1 MPPRR
6 VMLQNLIF
14 AAGVI
19 VVMVLATLFLPLVGV
34 EVPLPL
40 GVFAHEG
47 GTVLVCL
54 NGLRLLAFN
63 DKSLESGP

>member
-1 MPPRR
+1 MDFSPSQSHLSTSTRR
-6 VMLQNLIF
+6 
-14 AAGVI
+14 GCS
-19 VVMVLATLFLPLVGV
+19 LPLLGV
-34 EVPLPL
+34 EVPLPV

-63 DKSLESGP
+63 DKSLDD